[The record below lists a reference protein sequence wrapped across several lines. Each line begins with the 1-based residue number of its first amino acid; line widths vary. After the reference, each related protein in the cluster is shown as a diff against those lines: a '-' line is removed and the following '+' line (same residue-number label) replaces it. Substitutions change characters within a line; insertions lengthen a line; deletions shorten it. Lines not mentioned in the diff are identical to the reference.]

1 MTKITLIRHG
11 QTNLNLYD
19 IIQGST
25 NAPLNETGLRQA
37 SELGEK
43 LKDIS
48 YDICYVSPLIRT
60 KETALKALSGKCSFV
75 LDDRIVERNFG
86 DVEGY
91 SNELLDN
98 KVIWDRD
105 LNTSMHNIETI
116 NNVFERCKLFL
127 DDIINKNKDKS
138 IAVVCHYTPFKVM
151 HYLLTDDSYDNH
163 LNYDIKNCQ
172 TEEIIINN

>member
-60 KETALKALSGKCSFV
+60 KETALKALFGKCSFV

-86 DVEGY
+86 DVEM
-91 SNELLDN
+91 N
-98 KVIWDRD
+98 
-105 LNTSMHNIETI
+105 
-116 NNVFERCKLFL
+116 FL
-127 DDIINKNKDKS
+127 IIK
-138 IAVVCHYTPFKVM
+138 
-151 HYLLTDDSYDNH
+151 
-163 LNYDIKNCQ
+163 
-172 TEEIIINN
+172 

>member
-11 QTNLNLYD
+11 QTNLNLHD

-60 KETALKALSGKCSFV
+60 KETALRALSGKCSFV
-75 LDDRIVERNFG
+75 LDDRIVERSFG

-138 IAVVCHYTPFKVM
+138 IAVVCQYTPFKEM
-151 HYLLTDDSYDNH
+151 QYILTEDSYDNQ